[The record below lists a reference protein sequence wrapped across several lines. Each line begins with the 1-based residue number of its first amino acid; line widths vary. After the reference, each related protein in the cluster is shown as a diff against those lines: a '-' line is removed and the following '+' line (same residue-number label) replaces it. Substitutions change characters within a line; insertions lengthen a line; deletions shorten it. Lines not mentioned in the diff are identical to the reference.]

1 MIIWLIGMSGSGKT
15 TLGKKIYKA
24 RKKENKCTVFLDG
37 DQIRDILKNDVDHSI
52 EGRYKNAERISNICK
67 FFDNEGIDVVAAVL
81 SIFPEWQ
88 EWNRN
93 NFKEYYE
100 IFLDVPLNLL
110 IERDPKGFYKKASNG
125 QLKNFVGFDIDFPKP
140 LKSNLIIS
148 EKQMSKGVESTFEYI
163 IKALP

>member
-15 TLGKKIYKA
+15 TLGKKIYRA

-88 EWNRN
+88 EWNRS

-100 IFLDVPLNLL
+100 IFLDVPLNTL
-110 IERDPKGFYKKASNG
+110 IERDPKGLYNKALNG

-140 LKSNLIIS
+140 FKSNLIIS